1 MVHTYS
7 IYRQRAGTKVLI
19 LWDGPGAYSLKYAR
33 TLLNRRESQQPSTSC
48 LLSRTTQAR
57 FLSYPES

>member
-33 TLLNRRESQQPSTSC
+33 TLLNRRESQQPEHKLFIVPDNPS
-48 LLSRTTQAR
+48 
-57 FLSYPES
+57 